1 MNPIPPTPTRH
12 SPLLQPSVQW
22 TLAVVLL
29 VCFGM
34 LGGRIAMHHELPRAE
49 PRRDADAKLLCL
61 DVNAAAEH
69 ELSLL
74 PTVGPVL
81 AKRIV
86 QDRQQR
92 GRFESVEDLRRVPG
106 IGPKTI
112 AEIAEYCCVE
122 VASPQD
128 EIAPPHEAIATNQQ

>member
-1 MNPIPPTPTRH
+1 MNSSNPTPTRH

-29 VCFGM
+29 LCFGV
-34 LGGRIAMHHELPRAE
+34 LGGRIVSQSGTPRSE
-49 PRRDADAKLLCL
+49 PLRDTDAKLLCL
-61 DVNAAAEH
+61 DLNTAAEH

-81 AKRIV
+81 ANRIV

-92 GRFESVEDLRRVPG
+92 GRFESIDDLRRVTG

-112 AEIAEYCCVE
+112 AEIAAYCCVDAAPRGD
-122 VASPQD
+122 V
-128 EIAPPHEAIATNQQ
+128 IAANHP